1 MDKQVL
7 LLLREDKYSM
17 SQKYLIAKAR
27 NEITKQTVMHKDL
40 SGAKF
45 TLQQRKLAQ
54 DFAEQYAA
62 KLTNRWQQPWT
73 GYVVE
78 YVPGIVKA

>member
-1 MDKQVL
+1 MT
-7 LLLREDKYSM
+7 
-17 SQKYLIAKAR
+17 QKYLIAKAT
-27 NEITKQTVMHKDL
+27 NQVTGQTVMHKDL

-45 TLQQRKLAQ
+45 ALNQRKLAE
-54 DFAEQYAA
+54 DFADQYAQ
-62 KLTNRWQQPWT
+62 KLTDRWQQPWT

>member
-1 MDKQVL
+1 
-7 LLLREDKYSM
+7 M

-45 TLQQRKLAQ
+45 TLQQKTLAE
-54 DFAEQYAA
+54 DFARQYAQ
-62 KLTNRWQQPWT
+62 KLSSRTEQPWT
-73 GYVVE
+73 GFVVE
-78 YVPGIVKA
+78 YTPGKVTA

>member
-1 MDKQVL
+1 
-7 LLLREDKYSM
+7 M

>member
-1 MDKQVL
+1 MAQT
-7 LLLREDKYSM
+7 
-17 SQKYLIAKAR
+17 YLIAKAT
-27 NEITKQTVMHKDL
+27 NQITKQTVMHKDL
-40 SGAKF
+40 NGSKF

-54 DFAEQYAA
+54 DFADQYAE
-62 KLTNRWQQPWT
+62 KLTDRWQQPWT